1 MNPLASP
8 ASPRADD
15 ARGVP
20 SRIQWSAFSD
30 KGRVRPSNEDS
41 YVGVRFDAR
50 EVERLGRH
58 GEAGLDTMDYA
69 FAVGDGMGGEKAGEF
84 ASRIAV
90 EKITALMPRAFGL
103 AAQGIEAGRAD
114 VLGELFS
121 RIHEAI
127 SYLGRSYA
135 ECSRM
140 QTTLSLGWFSP
151 GWLYFA
157 HVGDSRIYHLP
168 AHGPGLRQVTND
180 DTYVGWLRRQG
191 QINEREARSHPRRNI
206 LQKAL
211 GAGNP
216 FAEPQIGAVA
226 IEPGDTFLFCSDG
239 LVDGLWDHAVAS
251 HLARPLE
258 ERSAAAL
265 VIAALDG
272 GSRDNTTA
280 VVVRVG

>member
-1 MNPLASP
+1 MNPQPSTLLP
-8 ASPRADD
+8 PADD
-15 ARGVP
+15 GRIVP
-20 SRIQWSAFSD
+20 SRIQWSACSD
-30 KGRVRPSNEDS
+30 RGRVRPSNEDS
-41 YVGVRFDAR
+41 FVGVRFDAR
-50 EVERLGRH
+50 EVHRLGRH
-58 GEAGLDTMDYA
+58 GHAGMERMDYA

-168 AHGPGLRQVTND
+168 SNGPGLRQITED

-191 QINEREARSHPRRNI
+191 QINEREARNHPRRSV

-211 GAGNP
+211 GAGNQ
-216 FAEPQIGAVA
+216 FAEPQVGAVA

-239 LVDGLWDHAVAS
+239 LVDGLWDHAIAD

-258 ERSAAAL
+258 AGSAEAL
-265 VIAALDG
+265 VGSALDG

-280 VVVRVG
+280 VVVRLG

>member
-1 MNPLASP
+1 MCS
-8 ASPRADD
+8 
-15 ARGVP
+15 
-20 SRIQWSAFSD
+20 SD
-30 KGRVRPSNEDS
+30 LNEDS
-41 YVGVRFDAR
+41 FVGVRFDAR
-50 EVERLGRH
+50 EVHRLGRH
-58 GEAGLDTMDYA
+58 GHAGMERMDYA

-157 HVGDSRIYHLP
+157 HVGDSRIYYLP
-168 AHGPGLRQVTND
+168 AGGDRLKQLTAD
-180 DTYVGWLRRQG
+180 DTHVGWLFRNGMISEHQ
-191 QINEREARSHPRRNI
+191 ARTHPRRNV

-211 GAGNP
+211 GGDNRYV
-216 FAEPQIGAVA
+216 EPQVGAVGC
-226 IEPGDTFLFCSDG
+226 EPGDIFVFCTDG
-239 LVDGLWDHAVAS
+239 LTGGLFDHRLIDLLRQPPGADGDGNS
-251 HLARPLE
+251 ARVMVE
-258 ERSAAAL
+258 ESVRN
-265 VIAALDG
+265 DG
-272 GSRDNTTA
+272 RDNATA
-280 VVVRVG
+280 LVVRVR

>member
-1 MNPLASP
+1 MSPLVNPGRVFP
-8 ASPRADD
+8 C
-15 ARGVP
+15 
-20 SRIQWSAFSD
+20 RIQWSAFSD

-168 AHGPGLRQVTND
+168 VHGPGLRQVTND

-211 GAGNP
+211 GAGNQ

-226 IEPGDTFLFCSDG
+226 IEPGDTVLFCSDG

-251 HLARPLE
+251 HLARPLG
-258 ERSAAAL
+258 ERSAADM